1 MQLYFSFVDMD
12 DRKYPIGPF
21 VAQDTYSADELA
33 HLIRIIENSPAQY
46 RQLVENLSP
55 ADLAK
60 TYREGSWTVH
70 QLVHHVADIQFVHF
84 FRMKK
89 ALTEPDYKVIT
100 LIDMN
105 AWAHTPDAVE
115 APIDDSL
122 LLFEGVTKRYMYLAK
137 SLTEPMLAIDYYHP
151 VRQIML
157 TQAQALAMTAW
168 HVQHHLAHIKLA
180 LA

>member
-1 MQLYFSFVDMD
+1 MD

-21 VAQDTYSADELA
+21 VTQDTYSADELA
-33 HLIRIIENSPAQY
+33 HLISIIENSPAQY

-55 ADLAK
+55 TDLAK

-89 ALTEPDYKVIT
+89 ALTEPDYKVLT

-105 AWAHTPDAVE
+105 AWVHTPDATE
-115 APIDDSL
+115 APITDSL
-122 LLFEGVTKRYMYLAK
+122 VLLDGVTRRYVYLAN
-137 SLTEPMLAIDYYHP
+137 SLTSDQLAIAYYHP
-151 VRQIML
+151 VRQIQIN
-157 TQAQALAMTAW
+157 QAQALAMTAW

-180 LA
+180 LS